1 MIKPRD
7 ILYVGTKQPLIGS
20 KLNSA
25 EKEAV
30 APALICASQKRNRW
44 KRVRSDIIPELEQTI
59 AFFLHPEECKKAM
72 QEMVNDG
79 LIYRGEDKKGVFLD
93 ITPKL
98 LRLLITSTYSGGAVY
113 SNAEELLRELPQ
125 SKDSISDTM
134 EAFTKRSIF
143 LLILF

>member
-1 MIKPRD
+1 MIMPRD

-30 APALICASQKRNRW
+30 ASALICVSQKRNRW
-44 KRVRSDIIPELEQTI
+44 KRVRADIIPELEQTV
-59 AFFLHPEECKKAM
+59 AFFFNPEGCKEAM
-72 QEMVNDG
+72 REMVNDG
-79 LIYRGEDKKGVFLD
+79 LIFRGKDKKGEFLD

-98 LRLLITSTYSGGAVY
+98 IRLLITSTYSGGKIYA
-113 SNAEELLRELPQ
+113 NAEELLQEIPR

-134 EAFTKRSIF
+134 EAFCRNSI
-143 LLILF
+143 INPA